1 MTVEKPLK
9 ITLLG
14 VKQSKPGNKFIFIGE
29 TERCSECRLRGACL
43 KLEKNRVYE
52 VANVKDTVHAC
63 DVFAQGV
70 QTVEIFEPSY
80 LVTTGAK
87 LAVEGATVTFK
98 HRDCDLIDCPHHFH
112 HCCPTYLQDGEKLT
126 IIKISDE
133 PVKCEQG
140 YKLKLITVDRNMKT
154 AHDE

>member
-1 MTVEKPLK
+1 MTAEKPLK

-29 TERCSECRLRGACL
+29 TEDCSECRLRGACL

-52 VANVKDTVHAC
+52 VASVKDTIHPC

-80 LVTTGAK
+80 LITTGAK
-87 LAVEGATVTFK
+87 LAVEGATVTFN
-98 HRDCDLIDCPHHFH
+98 HRDCDLIDCPHYYH
-112 HCCPTYLQDGEKLT
+112 HCRPTYLKEGEKLR
-126 IIKISDE
+126 IIDISDE
-133 PVKCEQG
+133 SIDCKQG
-140 YKLKLITVDRNMKT
+140 YQLKLIIVDRNNS
-154 AHDE
+154 HDE